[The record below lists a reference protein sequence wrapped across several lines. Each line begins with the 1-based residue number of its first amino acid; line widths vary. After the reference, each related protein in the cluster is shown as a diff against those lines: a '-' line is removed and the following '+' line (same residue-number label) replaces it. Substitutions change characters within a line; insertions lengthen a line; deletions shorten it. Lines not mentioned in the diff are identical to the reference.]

1 MKKLSAK
8 GGSMCKSIICE
19 ENIVLQA
26 EFDNKWDAIRAC
38 GEILVN
44 QGYVAEEYIDDM
56 LEREKVA
63 TVHIGNHL
71 AIPHGIANSEC
82 HIFHSG
88 ISFTQIPDGVSFG
101 EDTAYL
107 MIGIAGKDGTH
118 IDILSNIALA
128 CSELET
134 IEILRH
140 TNDKNLII
148 NTFSNMD
155 V

>member
-1 MKKLSAK
+1 
-8 GGSMCKSIICE
+8 MCKSIICE

-71 AIPHGIANSEC
+71 AIPDGIANSEC

-88 ISFTQIPDGVSFG
+88 ISFIQVPKGVSFG

-107 MIGIAGKDGTH
+107 MVGIAGKDGTH
-118 IDILSNIALA
+118 IEILSNIALA
-128 CSELET
+128 CCELDTVELLRNTKDKRT
-134 IEILRH
+134 II
-140 TNDKNLII
+140 DIFSKI
-148 NTFSNMD
+148 NEVS
-155 V
+155 